1 METARPGNRRQTA
14 APGSPSLRVFIS
26 RTEDS
31 CPTASNLPGK
41 AGPCRSRGE
50 ERSENMTMR
59 VWLAIL
65 AGALLTAAFTMAAL
79 AAPQDASAIDVRT
92 LGAVGDGKADDT
104 AVFERAIARGR
115 QTGQAVRV
123 PRGRYRITRT
133 LELKA
138 QELVGADH
146 AAWVADEDTLPTI
159 LPDVPNGPAIRLL
172 GGGSVHGIYFFQD
185 WKGGQPS
192 ERPAIIQLA
201 GVGTRVSEVKI
212 QNAWDG
218 ISADGKSNVGRALI
232 RDCFLVDIHNVG
244 VRILGTWDVSWIS
257 RVEVWS
263 PASQRF
269 LARGVG
275 FLVGKNDMLLM
286 SDCFVFSADRG
297 YKFVESVPG
306 SDIRGVMWGS
316 MTNCSADFCGIGIE
330 VDGGHTLSLAGGT
343 YWTHHSGILIHGKG
357 AQVRMS
363 GLEMKSNSGPCIDIQ
378 GGSMVAAAGCQLRRE
393 MAKFISPALR
403 INGGETVA
411 ISGCVISSTSTAI
424 EVAEG
429 LKGVVLSGNAAREN
443 VPEPKEEPNVAP

>member
-1 METARPGNRRQTA
+1 
-14 APGSPSLRVFIS
+14 
-26 RTEDS
+26 
-31 CPTASNLPGK
+31 
-41 AGPCRSRGE
+41 
-50 ERSENMTMR
+50 MR
-59 VWLAIL
+59 VWLAIP
-65 AGALLTAAFTMAAL
+65 AAVLLTAAFTMAAL
-79 AAPQDASAIDVRT
+79 AAPQDAPVIDVRS

-104 AVFERAIARGR
+104 AAFERAIALGR
-115 QTGQAVRV
+115 QNGQPVRV

-138 QELVGADH
+138 QELTGAEN
-146 AAWVADEDTLPTI
+146 AAWVADEVTLPTI
-159 LPDVPNGPAIRLL
+159 LPEVPDGPAIRLL
-172 GGGSVHGIYFFQD
+172 GGGAVHGLYFFQD

-244 VRILGTWDVSWIS
+244 IRMLGTWDVSWIS

-263 PASQRF
+263 PASKRF
-269 LARGVG
+269 LAHGIG
-275 FLVGKNDMLLM
+275 FLIGKNDLLLL

-306 SDIRGVMWGS
+306 SEIRGTMWGS
-316 MTNCSADFCGIGIE
+316 MSNCTADFCGIGIE
-330 VDGGHTLSLAGGT
+330 VDGAHTLSLAGGT

-378 GGSMVAAAGCQLRRE
+378 GGSLVAVAGCQLRRE
-393 MAKFISPALR
+393 MARFVAPTLR
-403 INGGETVA
+403 ITGGETVA
-411 ISGCVISSTSTAI
+411 VSGCVISSTSTAV

-429 LKGVVLSGNAAREN
+429 LTGVVLSGNATREN
-443 VPEPKEEPNVAP
+443 VPEPPAEPNVAP

>member
-1 METARPGNRRQTA
+1 
-14 APGSPSLRVFIS
+14 
-26 RTEDS
+26 
-31 CPTASNLPGK
+31 
-41 AGPCRSRGE
+41 
-50 ERSENMTMR
+50 MR
-59 VWLAIL
+59 VWLAIP
-65 AGALLTAAFTMAAL
+65 AAVLLTAAFTMAAL
-79 AAPQDASAIDVRT
+79 AAPQDAPVIDVRS

-104 AVFERAIARGR
+104 AAFERAIALGR
-115 QTGQAVRV
+115 QNGQPVRV

-138 QELVGADH
+138 QELTGAEN
-146 AAWVADEDTLPTI
+146 AAWVADEVTLPTI
-159 LPDVPNGPAIRLL
+159 LPEVPDGPAIRLL
-172 GGGSVHGIYFFQD
+172 GGGAVHGLYFFQD

-244 VRILGTWDVSWIS
+244 IRMLGTWDVSWIS

-263 PASQRF
+263 PASKRF
-269 LARGVG
+269 LAHGIG
-275 FLVGKNDMLLM
+275 FLIGKNDLLLL

-306 SDIRGVMWGS
+306 SEIRGTMWGS
-316 MTNCSADFCGIGIE
+316 MTNCTADFCGIGIE
-330 VDGGHTLSLAGGT
+330 VDGAHTISLAGGT

-378 GGSMVAAAGCQLRRE
+378 GGSLVAVAGCQLRRE
-393 MAKFISPALR
+393 MARFVAPALR
-403 INGGETVA
+403 ITGGETVA
-411 ISGCVISSTSTAI
+411 VSGCAISSTSTAV

-429 LKGVVLSGNAAREN
+429 LTGVVLSGNATREN
-443 VPEPKEEPNVAP
+443 VPEPPAEPNVAP